1 MVTPACVQIINQLMV
16 AVCVWGGPGNI
27 LLASDVA
34 NNRPCPCP
42 FWWNPCRVSLNG
54 LGIYRSSVKLCMM
67 QTDSYKV
74 STCVIHVCVNVG
86 EYLCV
91 CKASSLVSLCG
102 QQLHNIIMVLIKTN
116 VQLRG
121 SLQPGNLV
129 HSLLKYTV
137 LCSHTS

>member
-1 MVTPACVQIINQLMV
+1 MSGVGLAAYYLLVMWQTTDLVLV
-16 AVCVWGGPGNI
+16 HFGGIHAG
-27 LLASDVA
+27 SK
-34 NNRPCPCP
+34 
-42 FWWNPCRVSLNG
+42 FSSLNG

-74 STCVIHVCVNVG
+74 STCVIHVYVNVG

-116 VQLRG
+116 VQLRS